1 VIPFENALKMPNF
14 ALAGCSLLVLLAAV
28 VPAFAQQ
35 PPATSL
41 QLPAQSEIQ
50 SQTSD
55 SIEQQS
61 GDKHVKRI
69 GHVEIT
75 LSNGTAIYAD
85 NAELFGD
92 QDRVIFT
99 GNVVF
104 SQGENRISSDRAD
117 FNTKT
122 NYGTFYNA
130 SGIATVKPPKQPTRP
145 GAVASAPVSNQ
156 PTDVYFFGDTVEKVG
171 PKKYRITNGGFST
184 CVQPTPRWE
193 LHAGTVIL
201 NVGHYTV
208 LKNAILTVK
217 GVPMLYVPIMA
228 YPTKKDNRATGFLIP
243 TYGSSSLRG
252 QQLHNAFFWAI
263 DRSQDATIEHE
274 WYSKIGQGVAG
285 EYRYNYGAGSN
296 GSLTT
301 HFIDQHEANYVQ
313 PDGSVVPT
321 SASRSY
327 DFRGG
332 LNQALPLGMR
342 AQANVSYFSN
352 LTTNQTF
359 NTNIY
364 DASQNTR
371 TVGANLVGAWG
382 TYTLN
387 GTFDHTEY
395 FYGAGNAT
403 TAGTSALSGSGPKVA
418 LTRNERPLFD
428 SPVYFSV
435 GAEYANLLR
444 DNKVPNPVNPIET
457 LETNTGQTRLDF
469 TPQIRYPFKKWQWFT
484 VNSTFSWRDTY
495 YSHSQIPAT
504 RETPT
509 PQPLDESLNRRFFTA
524 QAQIVGPVFNRIWD
538 TPNNGYAEKFKHSIE
553 PTLSIQR
560 TSSIDNYNR
569 IVQLDSTDY
578 IVGGTT
584 NITYGVTNRFFA
596 KRQDAP
602 GRPATSKEI
611 FDVELSQSHYSN
623 SQASQFDTSYATSFT
638 GAAANNF
645 SPIALTVR
653 AVPTNALNASVRA
666 EFDSR
671 YHTLR
676 TISATGSYSLT
687 GLLQTNLSWSK
698 SAAAQDLTR
707 PGFFRSVDQSVN
719 TTTTLHTRDNA
730 YGGLYAFTYDVLHAS
745 MIQQRISGYY
755 NSQCCGIA
763 FEYQNYSFAGL
774 TQILGV
780 TADRRF
786 FLSFTLAGLGNFSP
800 FNGAMSGTPR

>member
-1 VIPFENALKMPNF
+1 MAKFS
-14 ALAGCSLLVLLAAV
+14 LAGYSLLALVAAV
-28 VPAFAQQ
+28 VPVRAQPAAVQ
-35 PPATSL
+35 P
-41 QLPAQSEIQ
+41 QLPDQSQIQ

-75 LSNGTAIYAD
+75 LANGTAIYAD
-85 NAELFGD
+85 NAEMFGD

-104 SQGENRISSDRAD
+104 SQGDNRISADRAD

-130 SGIATVKPPKQPTRP
+130 AGIATVKPPKPQQRP
-145 GAVASAPVSNQ
+145 GQMSPAPISTQ
-156 PTDVYFFGDTVEKVG
+156 PSDVYFFGDTVEKVG

-208 LKNAILTVK
+208 LKNAILSVK
-217 GVPMLYVPIMA
+217 GVPMLYVPLMA
-228 YPTKKDNRATGFLIP
+228 YPTKKDDRATGFLIP
-243 TYGSSSLRG
+243 TYGTSSLRG

-274 WYSKIGQGVAG
+274 WYSKVGQGVAG
-285 EYRYNYGAGSN
+285 EYRYNFGPTSN

-301 HFIDQHEANYVQ
+301 HFIDQHEADYVQ
-313 PDGSVVPT
+313 PDGSVT
-321 SASRSY
+321 TTAASRSY

-342 AQANVSYFSN
+342 AQANVSYFSS

-364 DASQNTR
+364 DASLNTR
-371 TVGANLVGAWG
+371 SVGANVVGAWG
-382 TYTLN
+382 TYTMN
-387 GTFDHTEY
+387 ATFDHTEY
-395 FYGAGNAT
+395 FYSAANAT
-403 TAGTSALSGSGPKVA
+403 TAGSSALTGSGPKVDFS
-418 LTRNERPLFD
+418 RNERPLFD

-444 DNKVPNPVNPIET
+444 DSKAPDPANPIQT
-457 LETNTGQTRLDF
+457 LETNTGLTRLDF

-484 VNSTFSWRDTY
+484 VNSTFGWRDTY
-495 YSHSQIPAT
+495 YTHSQIPAT
-504 RETPT
+504 DAAPAEPI
-509 PQPLDESLNRRFFTA
+509 DESLNRRFYTA
-524 QAQIVGPVFNRIWD
+524 QAQITGPVFNRIWD
-538 TPNNGYAEKFKHSIE
+538 TPDNGYAEKFKHSIE
-553 PTLSIQR
+553 PTVTIQR

-569 IVQLDSTDY
+569 IVQLDGTDY

-611 FDVELSQSHYSN
+611 LDVELSQSHYSN
-623 SQASQFDTSYATSFT
+623 SQASQFDTSYTSSFT
-638 GAAANNF
+638 GAAASNF
-645 SPIALTVR
+645 SPIALSIR
-653 AVPTNALNASVRA
+653 AVPANALNASLRA

-671 YHTLR
+671 YHNLR
-676 TISATGSYSLT
+676 TISTTGTYAMT
-687 GLLQTNLSWSK
+687 GVLQTNLTWSK
-698 SAAAQDLTR
+698 SAAPPNSTQ
-707 PGFFRSVDQSVN
+707 PGLFQPVDQSIN
-719 TTTTLHTRDNA
+719 STTTVHTRDNA
-730 YGGLYAFTYDVLHAS
+730 YGGLYSFTYDVLHSS
-745 MIQQRISGYY
+745 MIQQRISGFY
-755 NSQCCGIA
+755 NSQCCGVA

-774 TQILGV
+774 TQVLGV
-780 TADRRF
+780 AADRRF

-800 FNGAMSGTPR
+800 FNGAMSGTR